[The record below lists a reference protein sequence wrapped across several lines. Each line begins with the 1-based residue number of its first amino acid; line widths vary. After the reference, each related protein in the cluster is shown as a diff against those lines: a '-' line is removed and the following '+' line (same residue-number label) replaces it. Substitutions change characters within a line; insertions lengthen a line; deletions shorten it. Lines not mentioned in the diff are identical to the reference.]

1 MCVFIGNL
9 HLFKY
14 RHYDLTYTV
23 VLSAVKTAI
32 QVEPGFLQ
40 IKAVNNLKSYL
51 NKILN
56 RAGRYVLHTVS

>member
-1 MCVFIGNL
+1 MCVFNGNL

-14 RHYDLTYTV
+14 IPYYYYDLTYTV
-23 VLSAVKTAI
+23 VLSAVKTVI

-51 NKILN
+51 NKIL
-56 RAGRYVLHTVS
+56 